1 MDKPDFIQIK
11 NVCSLKDTVGT
22 SLGVQGLRICLPT
35 QGTWVWSLVEKLRYT
50 YCGVTKHTHHNQEKP
65 TTATTEPMHSRAR
78 APHLEEPA
86 RHREGPAWPEKD
98 TVRECKDQATHWEET
113 LASHTANKSLVF
125 WIDQECSKLALK
137 KPTQFFFKKGQNIW
151 TYTSPKT
158 RGWQISTWKDAQH

>member
-1 MDKPDFIQIK
+1 MDKPVFIQIK

-50 YCGVTKHTHHNQEKP
+50 CCGVTNHTHHNQEKP
-65 TTATTEPMHSRAR
+65 PTATTEPMHSRAR
-78 APHLEEPA
+78 
-86 RHREGPAWPEKD
+86 RHNLRSLHATGKAQHGQKKTLLREWKD
-98 TVRECKDQATHWEET
+98 HATHCEEI

-137 KPTQFFFKKGQNIW
+137 KPTQFFFKKDKIFEHTLHQRHMDD
-151 TYTSPKT
+151 K
-158 RGWQISTWKDAQH
+158 